1 LPVIYLITSQPLL
14 PFQENTMNALSRLV
28 AVAMLTLPL
37 LANAYPTKPVRL
49 IIPFPP
55 GGASDYV
62 GRAVGQSLAEMWGQT
77 VVVDNRGGA
86 GATIGTGLVAK
97 SPADGY
103 TMLMGV
109 NAGVVIAPSIYPEL
123 SYDPIKDLLP
133 LASFALSPQ
142 LLVVTNGLPVKTV
155 QDLVALAKSKP
166 DQLSFA
172 SSGNGAL
179 PHLGAAM
186 FNMMTGIKA
195 VHVPY
200 KGSGPALPDLIAGRT
215 QYMID
220 IIVSALPMV
229 QSGKLRMLGVTT
241 TKRYPTLP
249 DVPTI
254 AESGLPG
261 YEAAQWYGLFAPA
274 GLPAPIAK
282 KVEADVEKLL
292 DNKPLRAGLSQRGAE
307 MMYGNS
313 AQFKAVVKQDI
324 AKWAKVVKETGVRAD

>member
-1 LPVIYLITSQPLL
+1 
-14 PFQENTMNALSRLV
+14 MNALSRIAAL
-28 AVAMLTLPL
+28 ALLMLPL
-37 LANAYPTKPVRL
+37 AATAYPTKPVRL
-49 IIPFPP
+49 VIPFPP

-62 GRAVGQSLAEMWGQT
+62 GRAVGQSLSELWKQN

-97 SPADGY
+97 SPTDGY
-103 TMLMGV
+103 TLLMGV
-109 NAGVVIAPSIYPEL
+109 NAGVVIAPSIYPDL
-123 SYDPIKDLLP
+123 SYDPRKDLAA

-142 LLVVTNGLPVKTV
+142 LLVVTNGLPVKSV
-155 QDLVALAKSKP
+155 QDLVTLAKAKP
-166 DQLSFA
+166 EQLSFA

-220 IIVSALPMV
+220 IIVSALPLV
-229 QSGKLRMLGVTT
+229 QSGKLRMLAVTT
-241 TKRYPTLP
+241 AKRYPTLP
-249 DVPTI
+249 EVPTV

-274 GLPAPIAK
+274 GVPSAVAK
-282 KVEADVEKLL
+282 KIETDVGRLF
-292 DNKPLRAGLSQRGAE
+292 DNKALRAGLAQRGAE

-313 AQFKAVVKQDI
+313 AQFTAVVKQDI
-324 AKWAKVVKETGVRAD
+324 AKWAKVVKETGARAD

>member
-1 LPVIYLITSQPLL
+1 MHTLIRLITFVLL
-14 PFQENTMNALSRLV
+14 TALPYV
-28 AVAMLTLPL
+28 AS
-37 LANAYPTKPVRL
+37 AYPTKPVRL

-62 GRAVGQSLAEMWGQT
+62 GRAVGQSLAEKWGQA
-77 VVVDNRGGA
+77 VVIDNRGGA

-103 TMLMGV
+103 TLLMGV
-109 NAGVVIAPSIYPEL
+109 NAGVVIAPSVYPEL
-123 SYDPIKDLLP
+123 GYDPRKDLLA

-142 LLVVTNGLPVKTV
+142 LLVVTNGLPVKSV
-155 QDLVALAKSKP
+155 KELIALGKAKP
-166 DQLSFA
+166 GQLSYA

-179 PHLGAAM
+179 PHLAAAM
-186 FNMMTGIKA
+186 FNMMTGINA

-220 IIVSALPMV
+220 IIVSALPQV
-229 QSGKLRMLGVTT
+229 QSGKLRALAVTT

-249 DVPTI
+249 EIPTV
-254 AESGLPG
+254 AENGLPG

-274 GLPAPIAK
+274 GTPNLINK
-282 KVEADVEKLL
+282 KIEADIAQLM
-292 DNKPLRAGLSQRGAE
+292 DNKPLRSGLSQRGAE

-313 AQFKAVVKQDI
+313 VQFAAVVKQDI
-324 AKWAKVVKETGVRAD
+324 EKWAKVVKETGARAD

>member
-1 LPVIYLITSQPLL
+1 
-14 PFQENTMNALSRLV
+14 MNALSRIAAL
-28 AVAMLTLPL
+28 ALFMLPL
-37 LANAYPTKPVRL
+37 AATAYPTKPVRL
-49 IIPFPP
+49 VIPFPP

-62 GRAVGQSLAEMWGQT
+62 GRAVGQSLSELWKQN

-97 SPADGY
+97 SPTDGY
-103 TMLMGV
+103 TLLMGV
-109 NAGVVIAPSIYPEL
+109 NAGVVIAPSIYPDL
-123 SYDPIKDLLP
+123 SYDPRKDLAA

-142 LLVVTNGLPVKTV
+142 LLVVTNGLPVKSV
-155 QDLVALAKSKP
+155 QDLVTLAKAKP
-166 DQLSFA
+166 EQLSFA

-220 IIVSALPMV
+220 IIVSALPLV
-229 QSGKLRMLGVTT
+229 QSGKLRMLAVTT
-241 TKRYPTLP
+241 AKRYPTLP
-249 DVPTI
+249 EVPTV

-274 GLPAPIAK
+274 GVPSAVAK
-282 KVEADVEKLL
+282 KIETDVGRLF
-292 DNKPLRAGLSQRGAE
+292 DNKALRAGLAQRGAE

-313 AQFKAVVKQDI
+313 AQFTAVVKQDI
-324 AKWAKVVKETGVRAD
+324 AKWAKVVKETGARAD

>member
-1 LPVIYLITSQPLL
+1 
-14 PFQENTMNALSRLV
+14 MNALSRPLSRLV
-28 AVAMLTLPL
+28 AIALLTLPL
-37 LANAYPTKPVRL
+37 LAAAYPVKPVRL

-62 GRAVGQSLAEMWGQT
+62 GRAVGQSLSELWKQN

-97 SPADGY
+97 STADGY
-103 TMLMGV
+103 TLLMGV
-109 NAGVVIAPSIYPEL
+109 NAGVVIAPSIYPDL
-123 SYDPIKDLLP
+123 PYDPRRDLAALS
-133 LASFALSPQ
+133 SFALSPQ
-142 LLVVTNGLPVKTV
+142 LLVVTNGLPVKSV
-155 QDLVALAKSKP
+155 QDLVALAKAKP
-166 DQLSFA
+166 GQLSFA

-220 IIVSALPMV
+220 IIVSALPLV
-229 QSGKLRMLGVTT
+229 QSGKLRMLAVTT

-249 DVPTI
+249 EIPTV

-274 GLPAPIAK
+274 GLPAAVAK
-282 KVEADVEKLL
+282 KIETDVARLL
-292 DNKPLRAGLSQRGAE
+292 DNKPLRANLSQRGAE

-313 AQFKAVVKQDI
+313 AQFTAVVKQDI
-324 AKWAKVVKETGVRAD
+324 AKWAKVVKETGARAD

>member
-1 LPVIYLITSQPLL
+1 
-14 PFQENTMNALSRLV
+14 
-28 AVAMLTLPL
+28 
-37 LANAYPTKPVRL
+37 
-49 IIPFPP
+49 
-55 GGASDYV
+55 
-62 GRAVGQSLAEMWGQT
+62 
-77 VVVDNRGGA
+77 
-86 GATIGTGLVAK
+86 
-97 SPADGY
+97 
-103 TMLMGV
+103 MGV

-123 SYDPIKDLLP
+123 GYDPRKDLLA
-133 LASFALSPQ
+133 LSSFALSPQ
-142 LLVVTNGLPVKTV
+142 LLVVTNGLPVKSV
-155 QDLVALAKSKP
+155 KDLVALAKTKP
-166 DQLSFA
+166 EQLSFA

-220 IIVSALPMV
+220 IIVSALPLV
-229 QSGKLRMLGVTT
+229 QSGKLRMLAVTT
-241 TKRYPTLP
+241 AKRYPTLP
-249 DVPTI
+249 EVPTV

-282 KVEADVEKLL
+282 KIEADTLLLL
-292 DNKPLRAGLSQRGAE
+292 DNKTLRAGLAQRGAE

-313 AQFKAVVKQDI
+313 AQFTAVVKQDI
-324 AKWAKVVKETGVRAD
+324 AKWAKVVKETGARAD

>member
-1 LPVIYLITSQPLL
+1 MKT
-14 PFQENTMNALSRLV
+14 LSRIAAITCL
-28 AVAMLTLPL
+28 AVLP
-37 LANAYPTKPVRL
+37 AWAAAYPTKPVRL
-49 IIPFPP
+49 VIPFPP

-62 GRAVGQSLAEMWGQT
+62 GRAVGMSLAELWKQN

-103 TMLMGV
+103 TLLMGV
-109 NAGVVIAPSIYPEL
+109 NAGVVIAPSIYPDL
-123 SYDPIKDLLP
+123 AYDPLKDLKP
-133 LASFALSPQ
+133 LSSFALSPQ
-142 LLVVTNGLPVKTV
+142 LLVVTNGLPVKSV

-166 DQLSFA
+166 EQLSFA

-220 IIVSALPMV
+220 IIVSALPLV
-229 QSGKLRMLGVTT
+229 QSGKLRMLAVTT

-249 DVPTI
+249 EVPTV

-274 GLPAPIAK
+274 GVPASIAK
-282 KVEADVEKLL
+282 KVESDIAKLV
-292 DNKPLRAGLSQRGAE
+292 DNKTLRAGLSQRGAE
-307 MMYGNS
+307 MMYGDS
-313 AQFKAVVKQDI
+313 AQFSAVVKRDI
-324 AKWAKVVKETGVRAD
+324 AKWAKVVKETGVKAD

>member
-1 LPVIYLITSQPLL
+1 MHILFRLIAAAVFAAMPLAS
-14 PFQENTMNALSRLV
+14 T
-28 AVAMLTLPL
+28 
-37 LANAYPTKPVRL
+37 AYPTKPVRM

-62 GRAVGQSLAEMWGQT
+62 GRAVSQGLAEMWGQN

-97 SPADGY
+97 APPDGY
-103 TMLMGV
+103 TLLMGV

-123 SYDPIKDLLP
+123 SYDPRKDLLA
-133 LASFALSPQ
+133 LSSFALSPQ
-142 LLVVTNGLPVKTV
+142 LLVVTNGLPVKSV
-155 QDLVALAKSKP
+155 KDLVALAKAKP

-220 IIVSALPMV
+220 IIVSALPLV
-229 QSGKLRMLGVTT
+229 QSGKLRMLAVTT
-241 TKRYPTLP
+241 AKRYPTLP
-249 DVPTI
+249 DVPTV
-254 AESGLPG
+254 AENGLPG

-282 KVEADVEKLL
+282 KIEADTLLLL
-292 DNKPLRAGLSQRGAE
+292 DNKPLRAGLSLRGAE

-313 AQFKAVVKQDI
+313 AQFTAVVKQDI
-324 AKWAKVVKETGVRAD
+324 AKWAKVVKETGARAD

>member
-1 LPVIYLITSQPLL
+1 MNILFRLIATAWLIAMPL
-14 PFQENTMNALSRLV
+14 AS
-28 AVAMLTLPL
+28 A
-37 LANAYPTKPVRL
+37 AYPTKPVRM

-62 GRAVGQSLAEMWGQT
+62 GRTVAHALSEMWGQN
-77 VVVDNRGGA
+77 VVADNRGGA

-103 TMLMGV
+103 TLLMGV
-109 NAGVVIAPSIYPEL
+109 NAGVVIAPSVYPEL
-123 SYDPIKDLLP
+123 NYDPRKDLMA

-142 LLVVTNGLPVKTV
+142 LLVVTNSLP
-155 QDLVALAKSKP
+155 AKSVKELIALGKAKP
-166 DQLSFA
+166 GQLSFA

-179 PHLGAAM
+179 PHLAAAM
-186 FNMMTGIKA
+186 FNMAAGIDA

-220 IIVSALPMV
+220 IIVSALPLV
-229 QSGKLRMLGVTT
+229 QSGKLRMLAVTT
-241 TKRYPTLP
+241 AKRYSTLP
-249 DVPTI
+249 EVPTV

-274 GLPAPIAK
+274 GTAAPIAK
-282 KVEADVEKLL
+282 KIEADVAKLL

-313 AQFKAVVKQDI
+313 VQFTAVVKEDI
-324 AKWAKVVKETGVRAD
+324 AKWAKVVKETGARAD

>member
-1 LPVIYLITSQPLL
+1 MKTFFQIAAATLL
-14 PFQENTMNALSRLV
+14 SAAIGASAQT
-28 AVAMLTLPL
+28 
-37 LANAYPTKPVRL
+37 YPTKPVRMV
-49 IIPFPP
+49 IPFPP

-62 GRAVGQSLAEMWGQT
+62 GRTVAQALSELWGQT
-77 VVVDNRGGA
+77 IVVDNRGGA

-103 TMLMGV
+103 TLLMGV
-109 NAGVVIAPSIYPEL
+109 NAGVVIAPSIYPDL
-123 SYDPIKDLLP
+123 SYDPRKDLAA

-142 LLVVTNGLPVKTV
+142 LLVVTNSLPVKNV
-155 QDLVALAKSKP
+155 KELVALAKAKP

-220 IIVSALPMV
+220 IIVSALPLV
-229 QSGKLRMLGVTT
+229 QSGKLRMLAVTT

-249 DVPTI
+249 DVPTV

-282 KVEADVEKLL
+282 KIESDVALL
-292 DNKPLRAGLSQRGAE
+292 PDNKTLRGNLSQRGAE

-313 AQFKAVVKQDI
+313 VQFTAVVKQDI
-324 AKWAKVVKETGVRAD
+324 AKWAKVVKETGARAD

>member
-1 LPVIYLITSQPLL
+1 MHLIT
-14 PFQENTMNALSRLV
+14 RLI
-28 AVAMLTLPL
+28 AATL
-37 LANAYPTKPVRL
+37 LACMPLASSAYPTKPVRM

-62 GRAVGQSLAEMWGQT
+62 GRAVAQALSETWGQN

-97 SPADGY
+97 SPPDGY
-103 TMLMGV
+103 TLLMGV
-109 NAGVVIAPSIYPEL
+109 NAGVVIAPSIYPDL
-123 SYDPIKDLLP
+123 SYDPAKDLAA

-142 LLVVTNGLPVKTV
+142 LLVVTNSLPVKTV
-155 QDLVALAKSKP
+155 KDLVALAKSRP
-166 DQLSFA
+166 EQLAFA

-220 IIVSALPMV
+220 IIVSALPLV
-229 QSGKLRMLGVTT
+229 QSGKLRMIAVTT

-249 DVPTI
+249 EVPTV

-274 GLPAPIAK
+274 GTPAAIGK
-282 KVEADVEKLL
+282 KIETDVATLL
-292 DNKPLRAGLSQRGAE
+292 NNKPLRAGLSQRGAE

-313 AQFKAVVKQDI
+313 VQFTTVVKNDI
-324 AKWAKVVKETGVRAD
+324 VKWAKVVKETGARAD

>member
-1 LPVIYLITSQPLL
+1 MPTLMRLI
-14 PFQENTMNALSRLV
+14 ALV
-28 AVAMLTLPL
+28 L
-37 LANAYPTKPVRL
+37 LAALPQIASAYPTKPVRM

-62 GRAVGQSLAEMWGQT
+62 GRAVAQSLAEMWGQN

-103 TMLMGV
+103 TLLMGV
-109 NAGVVIAPSIYPEL
+109 NAGVVIAPSIYPDL
-123 SYDPIKDLLP
+123 PYDPLKELKP

-142 LLVVTNGLPVKTV
+142 LLVVTNGLPVKSV
-155 QDLVALAKSKP
+155 KDLVALAKAKP
-166 DQLSFA
+166 EQLSFA

-220 IIVSALPMV
+220 IIVSALPLV
-229 QSGKLRMLGVTT
+229 QSGKLRMLAVTT

-249 DVPTI
+249 EVPTV

-274 GLPAPIAK
+274 SLAAPIAK
-282 KVEADVEKLL
+282 KIESDVAKLL
-292 DNKPLRAGLSQRGAE
+292 DNKALRAGLSQRGAE
-307 MMYGNS
+307 MMYGDS
-313 AQFKAVVKQDI
+313 AQFTAVVKQDI
-324 AKWAKVVKETGVRAD
+324 AKWAKVVKETGARAD

>member
-1 LPVIYLITSQPLL
+1 MKV
-14 PFQENTMNALSRLV
+14 LSRLV
-28 AVAMLTLPL
+28 AVALSTLPL
-37 LANAYPTKPVRL
+37 LATAYPTKPVRL
-49 IIPFPP
+49 VIPFPP

-62 GRAVGQSLAEMWGQT
+62 GRMVGQSLSELWKQN
-77 VVVDNRGGA
+77 VVIDNRGGA

-97 SPADGY
+97 SAADGY
-103 TMLMGV
+103 TLLMGV
-109 NAGVVIAPSIYPEL
+109 NAGVVIAPSIYPNL
-123 SYDPIKDLLP
+123 SYDPRKDLAA

-155 QDLVALAKSKP
+155 QELIALARSKP
-166 DQLSFA
+166 EQLSFA

-186 FNMMTGIKA
+186 FNMMAGIKA

-220 IIVSALPMV
+220 IIVSALPLV
-229 QSGKLRMLGVTT
+229 QSGKLRMLAVTT

-249 DVPTI
+249 EVPTV

-274 GLPAPIAK
+274 GLPAAVAK
-282 KVEADVEKLL
+282 TIETDVAKLL
-292 DNKPLRAGLSQRGAE
+292 DNKPLRANLSERGAE
-307 MMYGNS
+307 MIYGNS
-313 AQFKAVVKQDI
+313 AQFTAVVRQDI
-324 AKWAKVVKETGVRAD
+324 EKWAKVVKATGVKAD

>member
-1 LPVIYLITSQPLL
+1 
-14 PFQENTMNALSRLV
+14 MNVLSRFAALALLV
-28 AVAMLTLPL
+28 LPL
-37 LANAYPTKPVRL
+37 AAAAYPTKPVRL

-62 GRAVGQSLAEMWGQT
+62 GRAVGMSLAELWGQN
-77 VVVDNRGGA
+77 VVADNRGGA

-97 SPADGY
+97 SPPDGY
-103 TMLMGV
+103 TLLMGV
-109 NAGVVIAPSIYPEL
+109 NAGVVIAPSIYPDL
-123 SYDPIKDLLP
+123 SYDPLKHLKP

-142 LLVVTNGLPVKTV
+142 LLVVTNGLPVKSV

-166 DQLSFA
+166 EQLSFA

-220 IIVSALPMV
+220 IIVSALPLV
-229 QSGKLRMLGVTT
+229 QSGKLRMLAVTT

-249 DVPTI
+249 EVPTV

-274 GLPAPIAK
+274 GVPASIAK
-282 KVEADVEKLL
+282 KVEADVAKLM
-292 DNKPLRAGLSQRGAE
+292 DNKPLRSNLSQRGAE
-307 MMYGNS
+307 MMYGDS
-313 AQFKAVVKQDI
+313 AQFSAVVKQDI
-324 AKWAKVVKETGVRAD
+324 AKWAKVVKETGVKAD

>member
-1 LPVIYLITSQPLL
+1 MKTLSHLIPALLFAAMPLAS
-14 PFQENTMNALSRLV
+14 T
-28 AVAMLTLPL
+28 
-37 LANAYPTKPVRL
+37 AYPTKPVRM

-62 GRAVGQSLAEMWGQT
+62 GRTVAHALSELWGQT

-97 SPADGY
+97 APPDGY
-103 TMLMGV
+103 TLLMGV
-109 NAGVVIAPSIYPEL
+109 NAGVVIAPSVYPEL
-123 SYDPIKDLLP
+123 HYDPRKDLMA

-142 LLVVTNGLPVKTV
+142 LLVVTNGLPVKSV
-155 QDLVALAKSKP
+155 KDLVTLAKAKP
-166 DQLSFA
+166 GQLSFA

-179 PHLGAAM
+179 PHLAGAM
-186 FNMMTGIKA
+186 FNMAAGISA

-220 IIVSALPMV
+220 IIVSALPLV
-229 QSGKLRMLGVTT
+229 QSGKLRMLAVTT
-241 TKRYPTLP
+241 AKRYPTLP
-249 DVPTI
+249 EMPTV

-274 GLPAPIAK
+274 GLPAPIARK
-282 KVEADVEKLL
+282 IEADVALL
-292 DNKPLRAGLSQRGAE
+292 PDNKALRAGLSQRGAE

-313 AQFKAVVKQDI
+313 AQFTAVVKQDI
-324 AKWAKVVKETGVRAD
+324 AKWAKVVKETGARAD

>member
-1 LPVIYLITSQPLL
+1 MHLIT
-14 PFQENTMNALSRLV
+14 RLIAV
-28 AVAMLTLPL
+28 AVFSGMPL
-37 LANAYPTKPVRL
+37 AASAYPTKPVRM

-62 GRAVGQSLAEMWGQT
+62 GRTVAHALSEMWGQN

-97 SPADGY
+97 APPDGY
-103 TMLMGV
+103 TLLMGV
-109 NAGVVIAPSIYPEL
+109 NAGVVIAPSIYPDL
-123 SYDPIKDLLP
+123 SYDPRKDLLA
-133 LASFALSPQ
+133 LSSFALSPQ
-142 LLVVTNGLPVKTV
+142 LLVVTNGLPVKSV
-155 QDLVALAKSKP
+155 KDLVALAKTKP
-166 DQLSFA
+166 EQLSFA

-220 IIVSALPMV
+220 IIVSALPLV
-229 QSGKLRMLGVTT
+229 QSGKLRMLAVTT
-241 TKRYPTLP
+241 AKRYPTLP
-249 DVPTI
+249 EVPTV

-274 GLPAPIAK
+274 GLPGPIAK
-282 KVEADVEKLL
+282 KIEADTVLLL

-313 AQFKAVVKQDI
+313 AQFTAVVKQDI
-324 AKWAKVVKETGVRAD
+324 AKWAKVVKETGARAD

>member
-1 LPVIYLITSQPLL
+1 MHALTRLI
-14 PFQENTMNALSRLV
+14 AV
-28 AVAMLTLPL
+28 AVFSGMPL
-37 LANAYPTKPVRL
+37 ASAAYPSKPVRM

-62 GRAVGQSLAEMWGQT
+62 GRTVAHALSEMWGQN

-103 TMLMGV
+103 TLLMGV
-109 NAGVVIAPSIYPEL
+109 NAGVVIAPSVYPEL
-123 SYDPIKDLLP
+123 NYDPRKDLLA

-142 LLVVTNGLPVKTV
+142 LLVVTNGLAAKSVKE
-155 QDLVALAKSKP
+155 LVALGKAKP
-166 DQLSFA
+166 GQLSFA

-179 PHLGAAM
+179 PHLAAAM
-186 FNMMTGIKA
+186 FNMTAGINA

-220 IIVSALPMV
+220 IIVSALPLV
-229 QSGKLRMLGVTT
+229 QSGKLRMLAVTT
-241 TKRYPTLP
+241 AKRYPTLP
-249 DVPTI
+249 EVPTV

-274 GLPAPIAK
+274 GLPAPIARK
-282 KVEADVEKLL
+282 IETDTEKLL
-292 DNKPLRAGLSQRGAE
+292 DNKTLRAGLSQRGAE

-313 AQFKAVVKQDI
+313 AQFTAVVKQDI
-324 AKWAKVVKETGVRAD
+324 AKWARVVKETGARAD

>member
-1 LPVIYLITSQPLL
+1 MTPLSCI
-14 PFQENTMNALSRLV
+14 LSRLPAIV
-28 AVAMLTLPL
+28 LLSLPL
-37 LANAYPTKPVRL
+37 LAAAYPSKPVRL
-49 IIPFPP
+49 VIPFPP

-62 GRAVGQSLAEMWGQT
+62 GRAVGQSLSERWQQN

-97 SPADGY
+97 STADGY
-103 TMLMGV
+103 TLLMGV
-109 NAGVVIAPSIYPEL
+109 NAGVVIAPSIYPDL
-123 SYDPIKDLLP
+123 NYDPLKDLKP

-142 LLVVTNGLPVKTV
+142 LLVVTNGLPVKSV

-166 DQLSFA
+166 GQLSFA

-186 FNMMTGIKA
+186 FNMMTGIRA

-220 IIVSALPMV
+220 IIVSALPLV
-229 QSGKLRMLGVTT
+229 QSGKLRMLAVTT

-249 DVPTI
+249 EVPTV

-261 YEAAQWYGLFAPA
+261 YEAAQWYGLFSPA
-274 GLPAPIAK
+274 GVPAAVAK
-282 KVEADVEKLL
+282 KIETDVARLL
-292 DNKPLRAGLSQRGAE
+292 DNKVLRANLSQRGAE
-307 MMYGNS
+307 MVYGNS
-313 AQFKAVVKQDI
+313 AQFTAVVKRDI
-324 AKWAKVVKETGVRAD
+324 EKWAKVVKETGARAD

>member
-1 LPVIYLITSQPLL
+1 MTLMTFHRSIPISTSHLRIALCLIVFALL
-14 PFQENTMNALSRLV
+14 AAS
-28 AVAMLTLPL
+28 PL
-37 LANAYPTKPVRL
+37 LAANYPTKPVRL

-62 GRAVGQSLAEMWGQT
+62 GRAVGQSLSDLWGQP
-77 VVVDNRGGA
+77 VVVDTRGGA
-86 GATIGTGLVAK
+86 GATIGTGMVAK

-103 TMLMGV
+103 TLLMGV
-109 NAGVVIAPSIYPEL
+109 NAGVVIAPSVYPDL
-123 SYDPIKDLLP
+123 SYDPRKDLAA

-142 LLVVTNGLPVKTV
+142 LLVVTNSMPVKSV
-155 QDLVALAKSKP
+155 KDLIELGKSKP
-166 DQLSFA
+166 GQLSYA

-179 PHLGAAM
+179 PHLAAAM

-220 IIVSALPMV
+220 IIVSALPQV
-229 QSGKLRMLGVTT
+229 QSGKLRALAVTT

-249 DVPTI
+249 ELPTV

-274 GLPAPIAK
+274 GTPAAITK
-282 KVEADVEKLL
+282 KVETDVSQLL
-292 DNKPLRAGLSQRGAE
+292 DNKTLRTGLAQRGAE
-307 MMYGNS
+307 MMYGNATQFS
-313 AQFKAVVKQDI
+313 AVIRNDI
-324 AKWAKVVKETGVRAD
+324 EKWARVVKETGARAD

>member
-1 LPVIYLITSQPLL
+1 MHTMTRLIAFVLTAALP
-14 PFQENTMNALSRLV
+14 LV
-28 AVAMLTLPL
+28 AF
-37 LANAYPTKPVRL
+37 AYPTKPVRL

-62 GRAVGQSLAEMWGQT
+62 GRAVAQSLSELWGQN
-77 VVVDNRGGA
+77 VVPDNRGGA

-103 TMLMGV
+103 TLLMGV
-109 NAGVVIAPSIYPEL
+109 NAGVVIAPSVYPEL
-123 SYDPIKDLLP
+123 NYDPRKDLMA

-142 LLVVTNGLPVKTV
+142 LLVATNGLPVKSV
-155 QDLVALAKSKP
+155 KELVALAKSKP
-166 DQLSFA
+166 GQLSYA

-179 PHLGAAM
+179 PHLAAAM
-186 FNMMTGIKA
+186 FNMMTGIEA

-220 IIVSALPMV
+220 IIVSALPQV
-229 QSGKLRMLGVTT
+229 QGGKLRALAVTT
-241 TKRYPTLP
+241 SKRYPTLP
-249 DVPTI
+249 EIPTV

-261 YEAAQWYGLFAPA
+261 YEAAQWYGLFAPT
-274 GLPAPIAK
+274 GTPAAIAK
-282 KVEADVEKLL
+282 KIENDVAQLV
-292 DNKPLRAGLSQRGAE
+292 DNKSLRTGLSQRGAE

-313 AQFKAVVKQDI
+313 AQFSAVVKQDI
-324 AKWAKVVKETGVRAD
+324 AKWARVVKETGARAD

>member
-1 LPVIYLITSQPLL
+1 MHILLRLIAAAVFAGMPLAS
-14 PFQENTMNALSRLV
+14 T
-28 AVAMLTLPL
+28 
-37 LANAYPTKPVRL
+37 AYPTKPVRM

-62 GRAVGQSLAEMWGQT
+62 GRAAAQALSEMWGQN

-97 SPADGY
+97 SPPDGY
-103 TMLMGV
+103 TLLMGV
-109 NAGVVIAPSIYPEL
+109 NAGVVIAPSIYPDL
-123 SYDPIKDLLP
+123 SYDPAKDLAA

-155 QDLVALAKSKP
+155 KDLVALAKSKP
-166 DQLSFA
+166 EQLAFA

-220 IIVSALPMV
+220 IIVSALPLV
-229 QSGKLRMLGVTT
+229 QSGKLRMIAVTT

-249 DVPTI
+249 EVPTV

-274 GLPAPIAK
+274 GTPAAITK
-282 KVEADVEKLL
+282 KIETDLVKLL

-313 AQFKAVVKQDI
+313 AQFTAVVKKDI
-324 AKWAKVVKETGVRAD
+324 AKWAKVVKETGARAD

>member
-1 LPVIYLITSQPLL
+1 MQILFRMIATACLIAMPL
-14 PFQENTMNALSRLV
+14 ASS
-28 AVAMLTLPL
+28 
-37 LANAYPTKPVRL
+37 AYPAKPVRM

-62 GRAVGQSLAEMWGQT
+62 GRAVAQALAEMWGQN

-86 GATIGTGLVAK
+86 GATIGTGLAAK
-97 SPADGY
+97 APPDGY
-103 TMLMGV
+103 TLLMGV

-123 SYDPIKDLLP
+123 SYDPRKDLLA
-133 LASFALSPQ
+133 LSSFALSPQ
-142 LLVVTNGLPVKTV
+142 LLVVTNGLPVKSV
-155 QDLVALAKSKP
+155 KDLVALAKAKP
-166 DQLSFA
+166 EQLSFA

-200 KGSGPALPDLIAGRT
+200 KGSSPALPDLIAGRT

-220 IIVSALPMV
+220 IIVSALPLV
-229 QSGKLRMLGVTT
+229 QSGKLRMLAVTT
-241 TKRYPTLP
+241 AKRYPTLP
-249 DVPTI
+249 EIPTV

-261 YEAAQWYGLFAPA
+261 YEAAQWYGLFGPA
-274 GLPAPIAK
+274 GLPAPVGK
-282 KVEADVEKLL
+282 KIEADTLLLL
-292 DNKPLRAGLSQRGAE
+292 DNKTLRAGLSQRGAE

-313 AQFKAVVKQDI
+313 AQFTAVVRQDI
-324 AKWAKVVKETGVRAD
+324 AKWAKVVRETGARAD

>member
-1 LPVIYLITSQPLL
+1 MSPLPRLL
-14 PFQENTMNALSRLV
+14 ALLLF
-28 AVAMLTLPL
+28 AVLPL
-37 LANAYPTKPVRL
+37 AAHAYPTKPVRL
-49 IIPFPP
+49 IVPFPP

-62 GRAVGQSLAEMWGQT
+62 GRAVAQSLSELWGQN

-103 TMLMGV
+103 TLLMGV
-109 NAGVVIAPSIYPEL
+109 NAGVVIAPSVYPEL
-123 SYDPIKDLLP
+123 SYDPRKDLSA

-142 LLVVTNGLPVKTV
+142 LLVVTNGLPVKSV
-155 QDLVALAKSKP
+155 KDLVALGKSKP
-166 DQLSFA
+166 GQLSYA

-179 PHLGAAM
+179 PHLAAAM
-186 FNMMTGIKA
+186 FNMAAGINA

-229 QSGKLRMLGVTT
+229 QSGKLRMLAVTT
-241 TKRYPTLP
+241 GKRYPTLP
-249 DVPTI
+249 EVPTV
-254 AESGLPG
+254 AESGLAG

-274 GLPAPIAK
+274 GTPPAISK
-282 KVEADVEKLL
+282 KIEADVALLL
-292 DNKPLRAGLSQRGAE
+292 DNKTLRSGLAQRGAE

-313 AQFKAVVKQDI
+313 AQFSAVVKQDI
-324 AKWAKVVKETGVRAD
+324 AKWARVVKETGARAD